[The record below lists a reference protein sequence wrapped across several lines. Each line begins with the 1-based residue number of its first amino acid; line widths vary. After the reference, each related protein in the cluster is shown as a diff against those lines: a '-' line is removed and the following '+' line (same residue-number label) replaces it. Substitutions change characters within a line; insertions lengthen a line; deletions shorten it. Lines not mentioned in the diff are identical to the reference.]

1 MSDLKLYPSIV
12 LRTLLLH
19 VVLKADGLDKDENPP
34 DMVRGSENG
43 SERQN
48 QSGKATAEPKMEKY
62 KEL

>member
-12 LRTLLLH
+12 LRTLLLY
-19 VVLKADGLDKDENPP
+19 VVLKADGLDKDKNPP

-43 SERQN
+43 SERQD
-48 QSGKATAEPKMEKY
+48 QSGKVTAEPKMEKY